1 MKIRCKYWLHFFWN
15 ANIQK
20 ESPGRA
26 LQWDALKVSQNFRRN
41 VLLGNLITLAHNRK
55 HHKTKTFPNIF
66 PYIFTR
72 FPLAGNCI
80 FKVSNKN
87 IVYVNMGVVPLILNL
102 LIEHRSKQFIVNF
115 STYFPDVRNKL
126 HSSQMHV
133 QNYD

>member
-1 MKIRCKYWLHFFWN
+1 MNFTKFLKIFFLVEDLR
-15 ANIQK
+15 ATVSVISIRNI
-20 ESPGRA
+20 
-26 LQWDALKVSQNFRRN
+26 
-41 VLLGNLITLAHNRK
+41 LLGNLITLAHNRK

-66 PYIFTR
+66 PCIFTR

-80 FKVSNKN
+80 FKVSNKK